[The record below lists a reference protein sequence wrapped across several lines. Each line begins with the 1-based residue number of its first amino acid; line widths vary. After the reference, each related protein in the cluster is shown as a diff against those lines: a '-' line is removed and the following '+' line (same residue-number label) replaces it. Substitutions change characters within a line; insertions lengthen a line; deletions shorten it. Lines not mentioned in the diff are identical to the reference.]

1 MTWLVTGGLGYIGGH
16 LVENLL
22 AKGEKVVII
31 DWSEE
36 RKKIK
41 LLEGAT
47 LLSEDF
53 RNKELIS
60 QTIRKFGVEHV
71 VHLAAL
77 KSVEESQSNPELY
90 FENNTRGTRILLEG
104 IQSSEI
110 SSFVFASSA
119 AVYGEIKEGIASEID
134 NTKPISTYGESKLM
148 AERLVSETLKNKGL
162 MGCSLRFFNVVGS
175 SRKELEDK
183 SLINLT
189 SVIKQNILENKK
201 HKIFGSDYPTYDGTC
216 VRDYIDVRD
225 IVEDIYLVS
234 KSVEPIPNVLNLG
247 SGKGT
252 SVLDVVKMMDR
263 EASCHSET
271 EFLPRRIGDS
281 AALIANIDLYKGIF
295 PLRKRIEL
303 IESIKSCFSY
313 LP

>member
-31 DWSEE
+31 DWSDD
-36 RKKIK
+36 RKKIEF
-41 LLEGAT
+41 LNGAI

-53 RNKELIS
+53 RNKELVS
-60 QTIRKFGVEHV
+60 QTLRKFRVEHV

-77 KSVEESQSNPELY
+77 KSVEESQLNPDLY
-90 FENNTRGTRILLEG
+90 FEINARGTSLLLEG
-104 IQSSEI
+104 IRSSEI

-119 AVYGEIKEGIASEID
+119 AVYGEKKDGIASEID
-134 NTKPISTYGESKLM
+134 DTNPISAYGESKLM
-148 AERLVSETLKNKGL
+148 AERSVVEFLKKKGL
-162 MGCSLRFFNVVGS
+162 RGSSLRFFNVVGS
-175 SRKELEDK
+175 SRKELEDD

-189 SVIKQNILENKK
+189 SVIKQNILENKS

-234 KSVEPIPNVLNLG
+234 KSVEPIPNILNLG
-247 SGKGT
+247 SGNGT
-252 SVLDVVKMMDR
+252 SVLDIVKMMDR
-263 EASCHSET
+263 QASYKSAT
-271 EFLPRRIGDS
+271 DFLPRRKGDS
-281 AALIANIDLYKGIF
+281 AALIASIDLYKGIF

-303 IESIKSCFSY
+303 IESIRSCFSEI
-313 LP
+313 

>member
-16 LVENLL
+16 LVETLL

-31 DWSEE
+31 DWSKD

-41 LLEGAT
+41 FLDGAI

-53 RNKELIS
+53 RNKELVS
-60 QTIRKFGVEHV
+60 QTLRKFRVEHV

-77 KSVEESQSNPELY
+77 KSVEESQLNPDLY
-90 FENNTRGTRILLEG
+90 FEINTEGTRLLLEA
-104 IQSSEI
+104 IRSSEI

-119 AVYGEIKEGIASEID
+119 AVYGEKKFGIASEID
-134 NTKPISTYGESKLM
+134 DTNPISSYGESKLW
-148 AERLVSETLKNKGL
+148 AERSVAEFLKKKGL
-162 MGCSLRFFNVVGS
+162 RGSSLRLFNVVGS
-175 SRKELEDK
+175 SRKELEDD
-183 SLINLT
+183 SLVNLT
-189 SVIKQNILENKK
+189 SVIKQNILENKN

-234 KSVEPIPNVLNLG
+234 KSVEPIPSILNLG

-252 SVLDVVKMMDR
+252 SVLDIVEMMDR
-263 EASCHSET
+263 QASYKSET
-271 EFLPRRIGDS
+271 DFFPRREGDS
-281 AALIANIDLYKGIF
+281 AALIANIDLYKGFF

-303 IESIKSCFSY
+303 MESIRSCFSD